1 MPLSPR
7 AETRLAELE
16 GLLESITE
24 CFYSESFDFE
34 ERLVTEDFDG
44 DSVPVNEELASL
56 IEEANRLLYDEPVE
70 IDLLNDYEV

>member
-34 ERLVTEDFDG
+34 ERLVTEDLDG

>member
-34 ERLVTEDFDG
+34 ERLVTEDLDG
-44 DSVPVNEELASL
+44 DSVPVNEELTSL